1 MVQGYPAPCGGGCGR
16 WPSLTHGRGK
26 AGGGSSAIQGNS
38 REARAYPVGLA
49 HKQRT
54 PFTSGEFKLRGLE
67 APRGEAGG
75 AMLSVSGPEKFYY
88 LRNFHDL
95 RCKYARVLSVIRQQ
109 MNREPRAGEA
119 YIMMSKD
126 RHTVRLYGYGK
137 RSCRLYEQRFDKD
150 YTFMK
155 VSCEDDREVFS
166 ISWDDVVVLLG
177 SPVVKT
183 LRIK

>member
-1 MVQGYPAPCGGGCGR
+1 MVQGYATPRGGGCGR

-26 AGGGSSAIQGNS
+26 AGRGSSAIQGNS

-54 PFTSGEFKLRGLE
+54 PFASGEFKLRGLE

-75 AMLSVSGPEKFYY
+75 PMLSVSGPEKFYY

-126 RHTVRLYGYGK
+126 RHTVRLYSYDK

-155 VSCEDDREVFS
+155 VSCQDDREVFS